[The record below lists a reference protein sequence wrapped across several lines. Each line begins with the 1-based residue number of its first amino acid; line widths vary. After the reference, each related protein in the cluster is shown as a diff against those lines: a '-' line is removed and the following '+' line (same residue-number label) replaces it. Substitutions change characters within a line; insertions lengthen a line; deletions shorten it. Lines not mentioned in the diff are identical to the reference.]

1 LLATPNVDDM
11 RSLALENNL
20 VLVAGRHGY
29 FLVNLND
36 VYVGRALA
44 LYGEYCEEEAAFL
57 ARIVKPGN
65 HVVEAGANIGS
76 HTIGLARSVGPHGR
90 VYAFEPQRAC
100 YSLLQSQIALNQ
112 VYQVQAYSEALGHS
126 PERLWLPYIDYSKPD
141 NFGGA
146 SLSCNQSPQAEAID
160 VTTLDSRL
168 PDAPLSLIKIDV
180 EGMEEDVIRGGSNLI
195 RKHRP
200 MLYVENDRI
209 EKSRSL
215 VALIMEFGYR
225 LWWHI
230 PELYNKS
237 NFFQI
242 RENVFGKAASFNM
255 ICACHGHE
263 ATAGLVEIKS
273 PDEPHP
279 LAVQPRPFRPI

>member
-1 LLATPNVDDM
+1 M
-11 RSLALENNL
+11 RSLALDNNL
-20 VLVAGRHGY
+20 VLVAGRHGH

-36 VYVGRALA
+36 VYVGQALA
-44 LYGEYCEEEAAFL
+44 LYGEYCDEEAAFL
-57 ARIVKPGN
+57 ARVVKPGS
-65 HVVEAGANIGS
+65 HVVEAGANIGA
-76 HTIGLARSVGPHGR
+76 HTIALARAVGPHGK

-100 YSLLQSQIALNQ
+100 YSLLQAQIALNQ
-112 VYQVQAYSEALGHS
+112 THQVQAFNEGLGQS
-126 PERLWLPYIDYSKPD
+126 RERLWLPHIDYSKPN

-146 SLSCNQSPQAEAID
+146 SLSREQRLHAEAID

-168 PDAPLSLIKIDV
+168 PDVPVLLIKIDV

-200 MLYVENDRI
+200 LLYVENDRI

-215 VALIMEFGYR
+215 VALIMELGYR

-230 PELYNKS
+230 PELYSKN
-237 NFFQI
+237 NFFQVG
-242 RENVFGKAASFNM
+242 ENIFGKAASFNM

-279 LAVQPRPFRPI
+279 LAAQPRPGSGQHRLNYTGR